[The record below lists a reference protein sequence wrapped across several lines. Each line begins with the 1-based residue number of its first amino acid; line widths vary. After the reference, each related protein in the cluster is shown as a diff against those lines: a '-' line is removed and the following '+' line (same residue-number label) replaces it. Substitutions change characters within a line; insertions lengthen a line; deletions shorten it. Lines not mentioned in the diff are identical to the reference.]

1 MSSKPSDSA
10 IGTGPLGLTL
20 VQLEDWCTSRE
31 LPRFRAKQIF
41 HQFHQRLL
49 GDFGAASDLPKAL
62 REDLQQSFGAIRQLE
77 VVQQREAEDG
87 TRKLAL
93 QAADGASF
101 ETVLIPMDGPF
112 TQCLSSQS
120 GCAMGC
126 TFCYTGAT
134 GVGRNLTAAEI
145 LEQHYRGLELC
156 EGNLRNLVFMGMGE
170 PMQNLDEVLA
180 ACRLLMDPEGRA
192 MSPTRLTVSTCG
204 VVPGIKRLG
213 REAPGVRL
221 AVSLNAADDE
231 TRSKLMPINKRYNLE
246 TLKATLK
253 AHPLS
258 PRDRLTFEY
267 IMLAGV
273 NDRQTDARNLLR
285 FLDGLRCKLNL
296 IPFNEVPAL
305 PFKSSPME
313 RIHWFQDL
321 LKSKGIPVT
330 IRASKGRDIMAAC
343 GQLARTSPR

>member
-1 MSSKPSDSA
+1 MSLKPTEASPSA
-10 IGTGPLGLTL
+10 GPLGLSL
-20 VQLEDWCTSRE
+20 AQLTDWCASQG
-31 LPRFRAKQIF
+31 LPAFRAKQVY
-41 HQFHQRLL
+41 HQLHQRLL
-49 GDFGAASDLPKAL
+49 ADYSEASDLPKAL
-62 REDLQQSFGAIRQLE
+62 REALLESFGPIRRLG
-77 VVQQREAEDG
+77 VVQQRQAEDG
-87 TRKLAL
+87 TNKLAL
-93 QAADGASF
+93 QAADGSSF

-112 TQCLSSQS
+112 TQCLSSQT

-126 TFCYTGAT
+126 TFCYTGAL
-134 GVGRNLTAAEI
+134 GVGRNLLAAEI
-145 LEQHYRGLELC
+145 IEQHYRGLDLC
-156 EGNLRNLVFMGMGE
+156 QGNLRNLVFMGMGE

-180 ACRLLMDPEGRA
+180 ACRILTDPEARG
-192 MSPTRLTVSTCG
+192 MSPTRITVSTCG

-231 TRSKLMPINKRYNLE
+231 TRSQLMPINRRYDLA
-246 TLKATLK
+246 TLKAALR

-273 NDRQTDARNLLR
+273 NDRQQDARNLLR
-285 FLDGLRCKLNL
+285 FLEGLRCKLNL

-321 LKSKGIPVT
+321 LKSKGVSVT
-330 IRASKGRDIMAAC
+330 VRVSKGRDIMAAC
-343 GQLARTSPR
+343 GQLARSPK